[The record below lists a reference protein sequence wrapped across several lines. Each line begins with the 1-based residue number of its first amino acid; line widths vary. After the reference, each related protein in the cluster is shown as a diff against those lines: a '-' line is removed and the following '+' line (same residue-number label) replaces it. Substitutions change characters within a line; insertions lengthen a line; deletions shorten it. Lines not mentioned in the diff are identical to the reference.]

1 MKLLLI
7 MLGVL
12 LSACSTTYPAITG
25 YRLDTNSSKV
35 SVQSNCKEKSLKVS
49 QVFLK
54 SSLMSKQMKY
64 VVGQYEE
71 YTYNK
76 SEWSQ
81 NLNQAITQEIVKE
94 LDNTDIFSSVESYK
108 SFSRADYTL
117 ESSVSEFTQHF
128 SSDERT
134 SFVKVDIS
142 FSLIDNK
149 TMQVIATKH
158 FIKELR
164 TDSPTAA
171 SGVKALNILL
181 DECLRE
187 MKLWLAKDCK

>member
-7 MLGVL
+7 VLAFL
-12 LSACSTTYPAITG
+12 LSACSTTHPAITG
-25 YRLDTNSSKV
+25 YRLDTNSSKI
-35 SVQSNCKEKSLKVS
+35 SIKSNCKAKSLKVS

-71 YTYNK
+71 YAFND

-81 NLNQAITQEIVKE
+81 NPNKAITQEIVKE
-94 LDNTDIFSSVESYK
+94 LDNADMFSSVESYK
-108 SFSRADYTL
+108 SFTRADYTL
-117 ESSVSEFTQHF
+117 ESSVLEFTQHF

-149 TMQVIATKH
+149 TMQVMATKH
-158 FIKELR
+158 FIKELK
-164 TDSPTAA
+164 TDAPTAA

-181 DECLRE
+181 AECLRE
-187 MKLWLAKDCK
+187 MKLWLAKDCT

>member
-7 MLGVL
+7 VLAFL

-25 YRLDTNSSKV
+25 YRLDTNSTNV

-49 QVFLK
+49 QTFLK

-64 VVGQYEE
+64 VVGQYKE
-71 YTYNK
+71 YAFNN

-81 NLNQAITQEIVKE
+81 NPNQAITQEIVKE
-94 LDNTDIFSSVESYK
+94 LTSADIFLSVESYK

-117 ESSVSEFTQHF
+117 ESSVSDFTQHF

-134 SFVKVDIS
+134 SFVKVDIL

-158 FIKELR
+158 FIKELK
-164 TDSPTAA
+164 TDAPTAA

-181 DECLRE
+181 SECLRE

>member
-7 MLGVL
+7 VLAFL
-12 LSACSTTYPAITG
+12 LSACSTTYPIVTG
-25 YRLDTNSSKV
+25 YRLDTNSSKM
-35 SVQSNCKEKSLKVS
+35 SIKSNCKAKSLKVS

-64 VVGQYEE
+64 VVGQYKE
-71 YTYNK
+71 YAFNT

-81 NLNQAITQEIVKE
+81 NPNEAITQEIVKE
-94 LDNTDIFSSVESYK
+94 LNNADMFSSVESYK

-117 ESSVSEFTQHF
+117 ESSVSDFTQHF

-149 TMQVIATKH
+149 TMQVMATKH
-158 FIKELR
+158 FIKELK
-164 TDSPTAA
+164 TDVPTAA
-171 SGVKALNILL
+171 SGVRALNVLL
-181 DECLRE
+181 SECLRE
-187 MKLWLAKDCK
+187 MKLWLVKDCK